1 MTRTNPKHQQF
12 ADDLLWQLLM
22 QCVVGL
28 VGQFWWQQFT
38 EFTMIAQS
46 CSTQSLI
53 LDTHKTF
60 NQIFSLRDG
69 LQQTRIHKIC
79 PLSTNLVYPIIIIS
93 IPIILTGF
101 ISSIKKRSIMSP
113 WMGIWWW
120 SKEFATLIRTTVD
133 NSASAIWATRKLCPR
148 HITHN
153 VETTA

>member
-1 MTRTNPKHQQF
+1 
-12 ADDLLWQLLM
+12 M

-53 LDTHKTF
+53 LDAHKTLIKSSHSGMAYNKPGF
-60 NQIFSLRDG
+60 IKFVAR
-69 LQQTRIHKIC
+69 
-79 PLSTNLVYPIIIIS
+79 PLSTNLGYPIIIIS
-93 IPIILTGF
+93 IPIILT
-101 ISSIKKRSIMSP
+101 SIMFSMKKRSIMRP

-133 NSASAIWATRKLCPR
+133 NSAIRATRKLCPHCQTCNPQCPDKGKR
-148 HITHN
+148 VKDKGKTRMVVTGFHN
-153 VETTA
+153 

>member
-1 MTRTNPKHQQF
+1 
-12 ADDLLWQLLM
+12 M

-53 LDTHKTF
+53 LDAHKTF

-69 LQQTRIHKIC
+69 LQQTGIHQIC
-79 PLSTNLVYPIIIIS
+79 PLSTNLGYPIIIIS
-93 IPIILTGF
+93 IPIILTNIMF
-101 ISSIKKRSIMSP
+101 SMKKRSIMRP

-133 NSASAIWATRKLCPR
+133 NSAIWATRQLCPHCQTCNPQCPR
-148 HITHN
+148 PDNGMKGGWLKLDFITN
-153 VETTA
+153 SYL

>member
-53 LDTHKTF
+53 LDAHKTF

-69 LQQTRIHKIC
+69 LQQTGIHKIC
-79 PLSTNLVYPIIIIS
+79 PLSTNLGYSIIIIN
-93 IPIILTGF
+93 IPIILT
-101 ISSIKKRSIMSP
+101 SIMFSMKKRSIMRP

-133 NSASAIWATRKLCPR
+133 NSAIRATLPR
-148 HITHN
+148 HLTHK
-153 VETTA
+153 VQTRA